1 MAEVEGSWDGWSE
14 EAVEPGDGWTEEPVE
29 PGDGWTEEPV
39 EPGDGWTEEPVEPG
53 DGWTEEAV
61 EPGDGWTEEPV
72 EPGDG
77 WTEEP
82 VEPGDGW
89 TEELWAPGGRWLPA
103 LLPLPLLLLVAVAAV
118 PLPCAGQSSLQS
130 PENVQVHVVNTNFTL
145 SWDYKGTEPNVTFSA
160 EFQWPQLEAGGW
172 RELPGCQAV
181 SAAGCDF
188 SSAVSE
194 YYDTHYVRVRARA
207 GPHLSPW
214 SQPLEMVP
222 EHLAQIGPPGLELQ
236 STNGVIRVKVSP
248 PEANQR
254 KKMWIDDLSFKYNL
268 VFWENSSHA
277 QLQRKNIFPVDTVD
291 DLAPDSTYCFKVQA
305 NLPMEG
311 KEGLFS
317 PTSCVKTTQKVT
329 DPLCAADLSVLALN
343 MKFQLLWSNQENQ
356 EVNYNVQYLY
366 GFQKKLN
373 DDYSDKWHSVPGC
386 DNITSTCC
394 NFSSIITTTGFYYL
408 RVQARAHNK
417 SCLSREI
424 KVDPLKTNGI
434 GPPGVRLDLSD
445 TLLHITISPPG
456 GPEDEVM
463 RDYYDLSYRILYW
476 KDSSDKEE
484 EVKQKEVKQTIAVVP
499 DVSPSTLYC
508 VKVQALSEPYNKSSA
523 YSQQECIHTPAGS
536 RLPLIIFGIFMSA
549 LLVVLL
555 VATPLV
561 FVLYQAYNKIKYV
574 FFPSCQPPL
583 NIEGFGAQ
591 PFGSPY
597 LSAAEE
603 PVENC
608 CVIESVITEE
618 GNEIDLTDYKHS
630 APSSRDS
637 GNYSNDNNSSGSKG
651 SKETL
656 EKETM

>member
-1 MAEVEGSWDGWSE
+1 MAGCGAAEAAGHGEGWTEGPEEPGDGWTE
-14 EAVEPGDGWTEEPVE
+14 GPEEPGDGWTEEPRGRRTAE
-29 PGDGWTEEPV
+29 RRC
-39 EPGDGWTEEPVEPG
+39 
-53 DGWTEEAV
+53 
-61 EPGDGWTEEPV
+61 
-72 EPGDG
+72 
-77 WTEEP
+77 
-82 VEPGDGW
+82 
-89 TEELWAPGGRWLPA
+89 LWAPGGRWLA
-103 LLPLPLLLLVAVAAV
+103 AVLLVVAAV

-145 SWDYKGTEPNVTFSA
+145 SWDYNGSDPNVTFSA
-160 EFQWPQLEAGGW
+160 QFQWPGLEERGW

-181 SAAGCDF
+181 SAPACDF
-188 SSAVSE
+188 SSAISE
-194 YYDTHYVRVRARA
+194 FYDAHYVRVRARA
-207 GPHLSPW
+207 GPRLSPW
-214 SQPLEMVP
+214 SLPLEMVP

-236 STNGVIRVKVSP
+236 STNGVIKVKVSP

-277 QLQRKNIFPVDTVD
+277 QLQRKTIFPVDTID

-311 KEGLFS
+311 KRGLFS
-317 PTSCVKTTQKVT
+317 PISCVTTTQKVT
-329 DPLCAADLSVLALN
+329 DLLCATNLSVQALN
-343 MKFQLLWSNQENQ
+343 MKFHLLWSNQESQ

-373 DDYSDKWHSVPGC
+373 DDYSDKWRSVPEC
-386 DNITSTCC
+386 ENITSTCC

-408 RVQARAHNK
+408 RVLARAHNK
-417 SCLSREI
+417 SCFSREI
-424 KVDPLKTNGI
+424 KVDPLKT
-434 GPPGVRLDLSD
+434 R
-445 TLLHITISPPG
+445 
-456 GPEDEVM
+456 GPENEAM
-463 RDYYDLSYRILYW
+463 RDNYDLSYRILYW
-476 KDSSDKEE
+476 KNSSDKEE
-484 EVKQKEVKQTIAVVP
+484 EVKQKEVKQTIAMVP

-508 VKVQALSEPYNKSSA
+508 VKVQAFSEPYNKSSA

-555 VATPLV
+555 VAAPLV

-574 FFPSCQPPL
+574 FFPSCQTPL

-591 PFGSPY
+591 PFSSPY

-603 PVENC
+603 PVESC
-608 CVIESVITEE
+608 CVIESMITEE

-630 APSSRDS
+630 KHSSRDS

-656 EKETM
+656 EKEIM